1 VDVDLPAAAAVV
13 PPAVRA
19 FLREA
24 GRRIEHFQAT
34 SRSPAFVPSD
44 HAGAYPVLKALA
56 DANLAPGNRFCEWG
70 SGFGVVACLATMLDF
85 DAYGIE
91 IEPAL
96 VDAARELAADF
107 DLPVQ
112 FARDSFIP
120 PGGES
125 CAEDPLRGC
134 PAAGFAWLTTD
145 AGGAEDELGLAADD
159 FDVIFAYPWPDE
171 EGVIEALF
179 LRYAAVGAVL
189 VTYRG
194 CEEFRVQRKTAGRR
208 QARMG

>member
-1 VDVDLPAAAAVV
+1 MPPHRPAPRDAKYTLRTCPADNLPAGGAALPAA
-13 PPAVRA
+13 VRS
-19 FLREA
+19 FLQEA
-24 GRRIEHFQAT
+24 GRRIERFQAT

-70 SGFGVVACLATMLDF
+70 SGFGVVACLAAMLDY
-85 DAYGIE
+85 DACGIE
-91 IEPAL
+91 IESPL

-125 CAEDPLRGC
+125 
-134 PAAGFAWLTTD
+134 
-145 AGGAEDELGLAADD
+145 
-159 FDVIFAYPWPDE
+159 
-171 EGVIEALF
+171 
-179 LRYAAVGAVL
+179 YA
-189 VTYRG
+189 
-194 CEEFRVQRKTAGRR
+194 
-208 QARMG
+208 